1 MCRIP
6 RMKWFLR
13 FFVVL
18 AVVMIPITSAQLINT
33 QRVAQRNF
41 ADCQKFYLRLND
53 AITAESQCRSA
64 VQYDPD
70 NAAYHRLF
78 ARILLDLNKY
88 SEASAS
94 LGNARAKGTIAED
107 DTIEAEIAFQQNN
120 LEATIT
126 AASKIT
132 PSAPTDVQLRAYKIL
147 GLSQKRL
154 ARFDEA
160 LLTFKKAVELVPSDV
175 LARRELADLYLENDP
190 KKALALLT
198 QAPDKTIPL
207 LADLGRAQ
215 WITGDLENAIQ
226 TLEEVAAKAKAF
238 NSQERPTYQKA
249 LGALA
254 YSYFGQGR
262 FADGQRVMN
271 QMDTGGNWFSL
282 FISRT
287 LPWLLGI
294 VLLLVLHLI
303 GEARIEPLST
313 IEILDGPR
321 PWSVGTVYAWLI
333 IGILAGGIAALF
345 VGNLMYNNFFAI
357 LTPNQS
363 GIATDVFLTVMI
375 LTTCLLSFQTAK
387 TNGWKLSE
395 VLFGATKSEG
405 VAEGIAAG
413 ILLIILALGYQFGT
427 RQLGMTSF
435 FTDVLNL
442 RISLIALIIALPLAE
457 IFFRAFALYP
467 LEKRYGVGIGSA
479 IAVTLFGL
487 SFIMPLPFLLLQG
500 GILVFVSSRVKS
512 TIPTMVAQV
521 IFIVGLLICVTTIP
535 IVRNWF

>member
-1 MCRIP
+1 M
-6 RMKWFLR
+6 L
-13 FFVVL
+13 
-18 AVVMIPITSAQLINT
+18 IPIASAQLINT

-78 ARILLDLNKY
+78 ARILLDLSKFG
-88 SEASAS
+88 EASAS
-94 LGNARAKGTIAED
+94 LSNARAKGATAED
-107 DTIEAEIAFQQNN
+107 DTIEAEIAFRQNN
-120 LEATIT
+120 LEATVVAASRIT
-126 AASKIT
+126 A
-132 PSAPTDVQLRAYKIL
+132 SAPTDVQLRAYKIL

-154 ARFDEA
+154 LRFDEA

-175 LARRELADLYLENDP
+175 LVRRELANLYLENDP
-190 KKALALLT
+190 KKALALLN
-198 QAPDKTIPL
+198 QAPNKTIPL
-207 LADLGRAQ
+207 LADLGRIQ

-226 TLEEVAAKAKAF
+226 TLEVVASKAKAF

-287 LPWLLGI
+287 LPWLLGM

-333 IGILAGGIAALF
+333 IGVLAGGIAALF
-345 VGNLMYNNFFAI
+345 VGNLIYGNFFAI

-375 LTTCLLSFQTAK
+375 LTICLLSFQTAK

-395 VLFGATKSEG
+395 VLFGAAKSEA

-413 ILLIILALGYQFGT
+413 LLLIILALGYQFGA

-442 RISLIALIIALPLAE
+442 RISLIALIVALPLAE

-487 SFIMPLPFLLLQG
+487 SFVVPLPFLLLQG
-500 GILVFVSSRVKS
+500 GILVFVSSRAKS

-521 IFIVGLLICVTTIP
+521 VFLIGLLICVTTIP